1 MRRPYLTHAQ
11 AETLARLFY
20 GLGLRH
26 HRGIPLR
33 NQNLLLAALYRRF
46 LIDRCGRV
54 TVEGAAA
61 LRKYINHYGTRV
73 SGVRENAA

>member
-26 HRGIPLR
+26 HRGTPLR
-33 NQNLLLAALYRRF
+33 NQNLLLAALTPGYNAH
-46 LIDRCGRV
+46 LGRV
-54 TVEGAAA
+54 VVIDQVALGA
-61 LRKYINHYGTRV
+61 LF
-73 SGVRENAA
+73 GVWLLGRF

>member
-1 MRRPYLTHAQ
+1 MRRPYITPQQ

-26 HRGIPLR
+26 HRGTPLR

-46 LIDRCGRV
+46 LIDKRGRV
-54 TVEGAAA
+54 TVEGCAA
-61 LRKYINHYGTRV
+61 LRKYIDHYGTRV
-73 SGVRENAA
+73 SGTPESAQ